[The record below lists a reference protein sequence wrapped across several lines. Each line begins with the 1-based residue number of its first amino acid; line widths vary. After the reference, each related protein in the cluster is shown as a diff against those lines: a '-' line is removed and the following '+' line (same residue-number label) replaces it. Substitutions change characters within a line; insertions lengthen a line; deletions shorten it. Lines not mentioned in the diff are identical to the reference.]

1 MTLLYKSAL
10 FSKVWNYICSNIAS
24 RCRNIAL
31 VFIQGSGKMSLGNVE
46 VVLVSRE
53 EFGGAALIF
62 KSKGFSLKVQDD
74 VVEVAAASVGQRH
87 IVI

>member
-1 MTLLYKSAL
+1 
-10 FSKVWNYICSNIAS
+10 
-24 RCRNIAL
+24 
-31 VFIQGSGKMSLGNVE
+31 MSLGNVE

-74 VVEVAAASVGQRH
+74 VVEYVGEVAAASVGQQH
-87 IVI
+87 FVI

>member
-1 MTLLYKSAL
+1 
-10 FSKVWNYICSNIAS
+10 
-24 RCRNIAL
+24 
-31 VFIQGSGKMSLGNVE
+31 MSLGNVE